1 MNINDTFTDL
11 PLPAIE
17 LVPQRPPMLLVD
29 RLVARDREANSSA
42 VEALVPVDG
51 IFVEQGRRI
60 MPEYFIELV
69 AQAMAAV
76 NGYDSLVYG
85 AETGRGFLVGVD
97 GFSWQGTAEPG
108 DLLRVEMAK
117 NFEFGPVTVMAGK
130 VLNEAGEILASG
142 EIKAWEEK

>member
-1 MNINDTFTDL
+1 MHINNTSTDL
-11 PLPAIE
+11 PRPAIE

-29 RLVARDREANSSA
+29 RLVARDREANSSTA
-42 VEALVPVDG
+42 EALVPVVG
-51 IFVEQGRRI
+51 VFVDSGGGVL
-60 MPEYFIELV
+60 PEYFIELV

-76 NGYDSLVYG
+76 NGYDSLVDG
-85 AETGRGFLVGVD
+85 VDAGRGFLVGVD

-108 DLLRVEMAK
+108 ELLRVEMAK
-117 NFEFGPVTVMAGK
+117 SFEFGPVTVMAGK